1 MHENEQLDGSGNLSS
16 QVLLLLDSPGLKP
29 GLTYCDWCNPF
40 AILAIDVA
48 ICYSSSFLFE
58 DPMTMPDLSIDQEL
72 RMGARYMAQRLM
84 PAPGAIPHIPNT
96 DIYGVSIPFN
106 GIAGGDLIT
115 YVNFQERFDLDA
127 RIRVAGSQGQESV
140 AKALQRLKWCGGI
153 LVADVAGHDFSDAM
167 RALMLHQVFHTAAL
181 YEMDLNGEITV
192 RLFEQVNT
200 RFLKSSTLRNLAA
213 DRDRASFITLIYGEI
228 SHTGRFR
235 FVNAGHPLPLVFSR
249 EYDCFVDI
257 SANRLVSY
265 PPIGLQPTE
274 GHADAGH
281 YERTLGY
288 KKRYK
293 VNELNLMGRGDVL
306 LLFSDGLFD
315 SFSPFTKGQLERAV
329 SHAKEGSAKDI
340 CEAILQAR
348 RASAP
353 QTDDLSLV
361 VIKHL

>member
-1 MHENEQLDGSGNLSS
+1 MKQ
-16 QVLLLLDSPGLKP
+16 P
-29 GLTYCDWCNPF
+29 
-40 AILAIDVA
+40 
-48 ICYSSSFLFE
+48 
-58 DPMTMPDLSIDQEL
+58 DPSIDQEL

-84 PAPGAIPHIPNT
+84 PAPGAIPQIPGT

-115 YVNFQERFDLDA
+115 YVNFRDRFDLDA
-127 RIRVAGSQGQESV
+127 RIRAATAQGQEPV
-140 AKALQRLKWCGGI
+140 ARSLQRLKSCGGI
-153 LVADVAGHDFSDAM
+153 LVADVAGHDFADAI

-181 YEMDLNGEITV
+181 YEMDLNGELSV

-200 RFLKSSTLRNLAA
+200 RFLKSTTLRNLAA

-228 SHTGRFR
+228 SYTGRFR
-235 FVNAGHPLPLVFSR
+235 FVNAGHPPPLVFSR

-257 SANRLVSY
+257 SSDRLVSY

-274 GHADAGH
+274 DLADASH
-281 YERTLGY
+281 YEQALGY

-306 LLFSDGLFD
+306 LLYTDGLFD
-315 SFSPFTKGQLERAV
+315 PFSPFAKGKLERAV
-329 SHAKEGSAKDI
+329 SNAKEGSAKEI
-340 CEAILQAR
+340 CEAILQER
-348 RASAP
+348 RAVTQ

-361 VIKHL
+361 VIKHI

>member
-1 MHENEQLDGSGNLSS
+1 MT
-16 QVLLLLDSPGLKP
+16 KP
-29 GLTYCDWCNPF
+29 
-40 AILAIDVA
+40 
-48 ICYSSSFLFE
+48 
-58 DPMTMPDLSIDQEL
+58 DPSIDHEL
-72 RMGARYMAQRLM
+72 LMGARYAAQRLM
-84 PAPGAIPHIPNT
+84 PVPGAIPHIPGT
-96 DIYGVSIPFN
+96 DIYGVSFPFN

-115 YVNFQERFDLDA
+115 YVNFQDRFDLDA
-127 RIRVAGSQGQESV
+127 RIKVATWQGQESV
-140 AKALQRLKWCGGI
+140 AKALQRLKSCGGI
-153 LVADVAGHDFSDAM
+153 LVADVAGHNFTDAL

-200 RFLKSSTLRNLAA
+200 RFLKSTTLRNLAA

-235 FVNAGHPLPLVFSR
+235 FVNAGHPMPLVFSR

-274 GHADAGH
+274 GHSDASH

-293 VNELNLMGRGDVL
+293 VNELNLMGQRGRAAAL
-306 LLFSDGLFD
+306 YGRAFRFLF
-315 SFSPFTKGQLERAV
+315 PFQPAISSSGPFPMPKTAV
-329 SHAKEGSAKDI
+329 PKKSAKQSYRNGAL
-340 CEAILQAR
+340 CEA
-348 RASAP
+348 P
-353 QTDDLSLV
+353 TDDLSLV

>member
-1 MHENEQLDGSGNLSS
+1 MA
-16 QVLLLLDSPGLKP
+16 KP
-29 GLTYCDWCNPF
+29 R
-40 AILAIDVA
+40 
-48 ICYSSSFLFE
+48 
-58 DPMTMPDLSIDQEL
+58 LSIDQEL
-72 RMGARYMAQRLM
+72 RMGAKYTAQRLM
-84 PAPGAIPHIPNT
+84 AAPGAIPRIPGT

-127 RIRVAGSQGQESV
+127 RIQDAGSQGQEAV
-140 AKALQRLKWCGGI
+140 AKALQQLKGCGGI

-213 DRDRASFITLIYGEI
+213 DRDQASFITLIYGEI

-257 SANRLVSY
+257 SATRLVSY

-274 GHADAGH
+274 GHADAIH

-288 KKRYK
+288 KKEYK
-293 VNELNLMGRGDVL
+293 VNELNLMGSGDVL
-306 LLFSDGLFD
+306 LLYTDGLFD
-315 SFSPFTKGQLERAV
+315 SFSPSTKGRVERAV
-329 SHAKEGSAKDI
+329 SKSKEGGAQEI
-340 CEAILQAR
+340 CEAILEER
-348 RASAP
+348 RKIGP